1 MSVVGGP
8 RRVSPAPP
16 SNTALGRVGECRV
29 GEASPASRGT
39 SVAVDR
45 VAPTGISRRA
55 TLSFPEDQRFVSHA
69 DTSISAANDHTQPKR
84 HVHCSQ
90 KTPSLTTEARLLA
103 RAGRRTTFI
112 SKPPRPVPLG
122 TREAASYQVRSA

>member
-1 MSVVGGP
+1 MSVVGGA
-8 RRVSPAPP
+8 RRASPAPP
-16 SNTALGRVGECRV
+16 ANTDFGRVGGCRV
-29 GEASPASRGT
+29 GEASPANCGT
-39 SVAVDR
+39 SEFVV
-45 VAPTGISRRA
+45 PTGISRRA
-55 TLSFPEDQRFVSHA
+55 TLSLPDNQRFVNHA
-69 DTSISAANDHTQPKR
+69 DKNISAVNDHTQPKR